1 LVNNVDLS
9 VTKTVDDATPNAG
22 QTVEFTVTVSN
33 SAGSNA
39 SATGV
44 QLTDTYTA
52 GLTGAQICRVTGS
65 VDCTSGTDYA
75 AWTNP
80 VNVGTISAGGSD
92 VYKIRATATG
102 TPLSA
107 TNTAS
112 VSANASDPSTA
123 NNTTSASTLVNNVDL
138 SVTKTVDDATPNAG
152 QTVEFTVTVSNSA
165 GSNASATGV
174 QLTDTYTAGLTGA
187 QICRVTG
194 SVDCTSGTDYAA
206 WTNPVNVGTISAGGS
221 DVYKIRATATGTP
234 LSATN
239 TASVSANASDPST
252 ANNTTSASTLVNNV
266 DLSVTKTVDDAT
278 PNAGQ
283 TVEFTVTVSNSAGS
297 NASATGVQ
305 LTDTYTAGLTG
316 AQICRVTGSVDCTSG
331 TDYAA
336 WTNPVNVGTIAAG
349 GSVVYKIRATATGTP
364 LSATN
369 TASVS
374 ANESDPSTA
383 NNTASASTL
392 VNNVDDATPNAGQT
406 VEFTVTVSNSAGSNA
421 SATGVQ
427 LTDTYTAGL
436 TGAQICRVTGSVDCT
451 SGTDYA
457 AWTNPVNVGTIA
469 AGGSVVYK
477 IRATATGTPLSATN
491 TASVS

>member
-1 LVNNVDLS
+1 
-9 VTKTVDDATPNAG
+9 
-22 QTVEFTVTVSN
+22 
-33 SAGSNA
+33 
-39 SATGV
+39 
-44 QLTDTYTA
+44 
-52 GLTGAQICRVTGS
+52 
-65 VDCTSGTDYA
+65 
-75 AWTNP
+75 WTNP
-80 VNVGTISAGGSD
+80 VNVGTIAAGCSV

-112 VSANASDPSTA
+112 VSANESDPSTA
-123 NNTTSASTLVNNVDL
+123 NNTA
-138 SVTKTVDDATPNAG
+138 
-152 QTVEFTVTVSNSA
+152 
-165 GSNASATGV
+165 
-174 QLTDTYTAGLTGA
+174 
-187 QICRVTG
+187 
-194 SVDCTSGTDYAA
+194 
-206 WTNPVNVGTISAGGS
+206 
-221 DVYKIRATATGTP
+221 
-234 LSATN
+234 
-239 TASVSANASDPST
+239 
-252 ANNTTSASTLVNNV
+252 SASTLVNNV

-392 VNNVDDATPNAGQT
+392 VNNVDLSVTKTVDDATPNAGQT

-491 TASVS
+491 TASVSANESDPSTANNTASASTTVNNVDLSVTKTVDDATPNAGQTVEFTVTVSNAAASNAAATGVQLTDTYTAGLTGAQICRVTGSVDCTSGTDYAAWTNPVNVGTIAAGGSVVYKIRATATGTPLSATNTASV